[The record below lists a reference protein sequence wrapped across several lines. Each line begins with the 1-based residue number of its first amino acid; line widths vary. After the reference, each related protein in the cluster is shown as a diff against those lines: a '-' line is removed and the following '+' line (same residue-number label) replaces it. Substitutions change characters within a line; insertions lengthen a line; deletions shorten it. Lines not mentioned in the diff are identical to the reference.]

1 MKASVKYQ
9 EMSEEPMCKYF
20 YEKEKF
26 LRRLP
31 KTVVSHT
38 CVLGFNIFEDQQ
50 SSYKSPKVTSLPK
63 IKVSFVLTLDL

>member
-1 MKASVKYQ
+1 MEGKISTKIA
-9 EMSEEPMCKYF
+9 EEF
-20 YEKEKF
+20 
-26 LRRLP
+26 P

-50 SSYKSPKVTSLPK
+50 SSYKSPKVTYLPK